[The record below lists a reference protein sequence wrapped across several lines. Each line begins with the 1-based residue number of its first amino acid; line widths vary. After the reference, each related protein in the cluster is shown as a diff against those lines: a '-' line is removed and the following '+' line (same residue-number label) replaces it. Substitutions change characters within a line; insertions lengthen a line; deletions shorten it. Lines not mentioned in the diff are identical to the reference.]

1 MGDTSVFGGKSTQ
14 ERLCSR
20 LREERDRLKKVPRD
34 GEKMQVLGFGKR
46 EAFDNLDVSRFRRK
60 LLVAIT
66 AALQHPPLLPLP

>member
-1 MGDTSVFGGKSTQ
+1 MFSEENPPRRDCA
-14 ERLCSR
+14 LR